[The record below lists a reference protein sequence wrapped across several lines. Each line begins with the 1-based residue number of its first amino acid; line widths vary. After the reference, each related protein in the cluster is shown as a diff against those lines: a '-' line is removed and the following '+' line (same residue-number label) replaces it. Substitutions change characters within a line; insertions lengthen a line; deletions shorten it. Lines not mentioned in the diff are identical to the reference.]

1 MTRVTEADRLPIGSP
16 IPQTTPEESH
26 MKGIITPALIAAS
39 LLPLPCLAADSSL
52 IERGWVKVGE
62 NHAELVQAGRSYAL
76 DTYIVMF
83 QQPYYIHVR
92 AKDQQPLVSDDLLD
106 MASEYIKPRGC
117 TQPLERRGD
126 LDRSNADSTELVL
139 GFQC

>member
-1 MTRVTEADRLPIGSP
+1 MKKIFAVALVSTSLFAFGSR
-16 IPQTTPEESH
+16 
-26 MKGIITPALIAAS
+26 
-39 LLPLPCLAADSSL
+39 AADNKL
-52 IERGWVKVGE
+52 IERSWVKVDE
-62 NHAELVQAGRSYAL
+62 NHAELEHAGRSYAL

-92 AKDQQPLVSDDLLD
+92 ATDKQALVSDELVD

-117 TQPLERRGD
+117 TQPLERRSD
-126 LDRSNADSTELVL
+126 LDRSNAEGTELVL

>member
-1 MTRVTEADRLPIGSP
+1 MKKIFAVALVSTSLYAFGSR
-16 IPQTTPEESH
+16 
-26 MKGIITPALIAAS
+26 
-39 LLPLPCLAADSSL
+39 AADNKL
-52 IERGWVKVGE
+52 IERSWVKVDE
-62 NHAELVQAGRSYAL
+62 NHAELEHAGRSYAL

-92 AKDQQPLVSDDLLD
+92 ATDKQALVSDELVD

-117 TQPLERRGD
+117 TQPLERRSD

>member
-1 MTRVTEADRLPIGSP
+1 
-16 IPQTTPEESH
+16 
-26 MKGIITPALIAAS
+26 MKGIIITVLVAAS
-39 LLPLPCLAADSSL
+39 LASLPGMAADSSL
-52 IERGWVKVGE
+52 IERSWVKVDE
-62 NHAELVQAGRSYAL
+62 NHVEQEHAGRNYVL

-92 AKDQQPLVSDDLLD
+92 ASDQQPLVTDDLLD

-126 LDRSNADSTELVL
+126 LDRSSADRTELVL